1 MKQTQ
6 TERLVQNLKAG
17 PLTYLGMIGVS
28 GSLSPQ
34 KRCRE
39 WLRRNPEWRLEKG
52 QRGGLVTWRLR
63 RAA

>member
-6 TERLVQNLKAG
+6 GEKLAAAMKRE
-17 PLTYLGMIGVS
+17 PLTYLGMIAES
-28 GSLSPQ
+28 GGLSGH
-34 KRCRE
+34 RRIVE
-39 WLRRNPEWRLEKG
+39 WLRRNPDWRLEKG